1 MGSVGSVHSPFAPFD
16 MNAAR
21 PLEAGNFFR
30 DWSWG
35 WGLNFTSFAAA
46 LCSEYKIE
54 CVGLTELLSYSL
66 MLRLAFATPR
76 CQYIR
81 G

>member
-30 DWSWG
+30 G
-35 WGLNFTSFAAA
+35 QILGLELGMGVEFHMRLPCVVNIKSNVLVSPSF
-46 LCSEYKIE
+46 Y
-54 CVGLTELLSYSL
+54 LTL
-66 MLRLAFATPR
+66 
-76 CQYIR
+76 
-81 G
+81 